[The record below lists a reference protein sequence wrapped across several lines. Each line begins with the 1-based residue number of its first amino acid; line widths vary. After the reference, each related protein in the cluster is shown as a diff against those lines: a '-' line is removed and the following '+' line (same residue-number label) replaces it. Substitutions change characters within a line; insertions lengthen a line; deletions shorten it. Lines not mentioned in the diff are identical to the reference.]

1 LRSAK
6 LNTLITEGNIMGHR
20 NNTIIWN
27 STAQAVKLLDSPPK
41 KIAFLI
47 HINPDGD
54 ALGSALGLSR
64 LLSNGG
70 HECLVISPNDFPG
83 FLRWM
88 PGASEICQ
96 LTQSFGRAEE
106 FMKNAELIFVVDCN
120 ELKRIIRLQED
131 YNASPAYKI
140 LIDHHPD
147 PELAVDCMLSD
158 TSVSSTA
165 ELIYRFMIETGLQK
179 HADQDV
185 ATCLLTGIMT
195 DTGCFSYNSSS
206 RRTFETVAS
215 LLDYGIDKD
224 EIYNR
229 IYNNYS
235 EKRMHLLGFSLHEKM
250 EVLESYHTA
259 IISLTL
265 DELKSFNF
273 QVGDTEGFV
282 NYPLSIKGI
291 CFTVM
296 FVENGDKIRVSLRS
310 KGSFAVNEIARKYYS
325 GGGHANASGGDSYVS
340 MEETISRFKAII
352 PEYQKELSEYED

>member
-1 LRSAK
+1 MS
-6 LNTLITEGNIMGHR
+6 HR
-20 NNTIIWN
+20 NNTMVWD
-27 STAQAVKLLDSPPK
+27 STAEVVELLGTTPK

-54 ALGSALGLSR
+54 ALGSALGLSK
-64 LLSNGG
+64 LLSNKG
-70 HECLVISPNDFPG
+70 HECLVISPNDFPD

-88 PGASEICQ
+88 PGAPEIC
-96 LTQSFGRAEE
+96 LLSESFPRAEE

-131 YNASPAYKI
+131 YNASKAYKI
-140 LIDHHPD
+140 LIDHHPGPD
-147 PELAVDCMLSD
+147 LYVDCMLSD

-165 ELIYRFMIETGLQK
+165 ELIYRFMIETGLQN

-195 DTGCFSYNSSS
+195 DTGCFSHNSSS
-206 RRTFETVAS
+206 RKTYETVAA

-235 EKRMHLLGFSLHEKM
+235 EKRMHLLGFSLYEKM
-250 EVLESYHTA
+250 EVLDKYHTA

-265 DELKSFNF
+265 EELNKFNF

-291 CFTVM
+291 CFSVL
-296 FVENGDKIRVSLRS
+296 FVENGNKIRVSLRS
-310 KGSFAVNEIARKYYS
+310 KGSFAVNEIARKYFS
-325 GGGHANASGGDSYVS
+325 GGGHANASGGDSYES

-352 PEYQKELSEYED
+352 PEYQEELSDYEN

>member
-1 LRSAK
+1 MTA
-6 LNTLITEGNIMGHR
+6 GNKMNHR
-20 NNTIIWN
+20 NNTLVWD
-27 STAQAVKLLDSPPK
+27 STAEVVKILDKPSK

-54 ALGSALGLSR
+54 ALGSALALSR
-64 LLSNGG
+64 LLANKG
-70 HECLVISPNDFPG
+70 HDCLVISPNDFPD

-88 PGASEICQ
+88 PGAPEIC
-96 LTQSFGRAEE
+96 LLSESFNRAEE
-106 FMKNAELIFVVDCN
+106 FMKEAELIFVVDCN

-131 YNASPAYKI
+131 YNASSAYKV
-140 LIDHHPD
+140 LIDHHPGPD
-147 PELAVDCMLSD
+147 LAVDCMLSD

-165 ELIYRFMIETGLQK
+165 ELIYRFMMETGLQQY
-179 HADQDV
+179 ADKEV
-185 ATCLLTGIMT
+185 ATCILTGIMT
-195 DTGCFSYNSSS
+195 DTGCFSHNSSS
-206 RRTFETVAS
+206 RKTYETVAS

-250 EVLESYHTA
+250 EVLEGYHTA
-259 IISLTL
+259 IISLTK
-265 DELKSFNF
+265 DELNRFNF

-291 CFTVM
+291 CFSVL
-296 FVENGDKIRVSLRS
+296 FVENSNKIRVSLRS
-310 KGSFAVNEIARKYYS
+310 KGSFAVNEIARKYFN
-325 GGGHANASGGDSYVS
+325 GGGHANASGGDSFEN

-352 PEYQKELSEYED
+352 PDYEKELSDYEN

>member
-1 LRSAK
+1 MS
-6 LNTLITEGNIMGHR
+6 HR
-20 NNTIIWN
+20 NNTLVWD
-27 STAQAVKLLDSPPK
+27 STAEVVKLLDGPPK

-54 ALGSALGLSR
+54 ALGSALGLSK
-64 LLSNGG
+64 LLTNQG
-70 HECLVISPNDFPG
+70 HDCLVISPNDFPD

-88 PGASEICQ
+88 PGATEIC
-96 LTQSFGRAEE
+96 LLSESFSQAEE

-131 YNASPAYKI
+131 YNASSAYKI
-140 LIDHHPD
+140 LIDHHPGPD
-147 PELAVDCMLSD
+147 LEVDCMFSD

-179 HADQDV
+179 YADKDV

-195 DTGCFSYNSSS
+195 DTGCFSHNSSS
-206 RRTFETVAS
+206 RKTYETVAS

-250 EVLESYHTA
+250 EVLDEYHTA

-265 DELKSFNF
+265 DELN
-273 QVGDTEGFV
+273 QV
-282 NYPLSIKGI
+282 
-291 CFTVM
+291 
-296 FVENGDKIRVSLRS
+296 
-310 KGSFAVNEIARKYYS
+310 
-325 GGGHANASGGDSYVS
+325 
-340 MEETISRFKAII
+340 
-352 PEYQKELSEYED
+352 

>member
-1 LRSAK
+1 MS
-6 LNTLITEGNIMGHR
+6 HR
-20 NNTIIWN
+20 NNTLIWD
-27 STAQAVKLLDSPPK
+27 STAEVAKLLAAPPK

-54 ALGSALGLSR
+54 ALGSALALSK
-64 LLSNGG
+64 LLLNVG
-70 HECLVISPNDFPG
+70 HDCLVISPNDFPD
-83 FLRWM
+83 FLKWM
-88 PGASEICQ
+88 PGASEIC
-96 LTQSFGRAEE
+96 LLSETFSKAEE
-106 FMKNAELIFVVDCN
+106 FMKIADVIFVVDCN

-131 YNASPAYKI
+131 YNSSKAYKV
-140 LIDHHPD
+140 LIDHHPGPD
-147 PELAVDCMLSD
+147 LYVNCMLSD

-165 ELIYRFMIETGLQK
+165 ELIYRFIIETGLEK
-179 HADQDV
+179 YADKDV

-195 DTGCFSYNSSS
+195 DTGCFSHNSSS
-206 RRTFETVAS
+206 RKTYETVGS

-250 EVLESYHTA
+250 EVLEEFHTA
-259 IISLTL
+259 IISLTR
-265 DELKSFNF
+265 DELNSFNF

-291 CFTVM
+291 CFSVL
-296 FVENGDKIRVSLRS
+296 FVENTNKIRVSLRS
-310 KGSFAVNEIARKYYS
+310 KGSFAVNEIARKYFN

-340 MEETISRFKAII
+340 MEETIAQFKAII
-352 PEYQKELSEYED
+352 PGYREELSLYED